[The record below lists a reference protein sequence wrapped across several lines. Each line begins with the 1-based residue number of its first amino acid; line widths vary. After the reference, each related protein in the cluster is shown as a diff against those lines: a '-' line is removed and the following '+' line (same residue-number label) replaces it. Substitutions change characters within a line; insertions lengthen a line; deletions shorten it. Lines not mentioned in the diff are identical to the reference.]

1 MAQKVRI
8 ELNQAAIRQ
17 QLLKSPATEAMCK
30 KYAEEIA
37 ARCGDGYETK
47 TYKTPTRMAAKVYA
61 DTFQARTDNLKNN
74 TILKAV
80 RS

>member
-8 ELNQAAIRQ
+8 ELNQAAIQQ

-37 ARCGDGYETK
+37 ARCGDG
-47 TYKTPTRMAAKVYA
+47 
-61 DTFQARTDNLKNN
+61 
-74 TILKAV
+74 
-80 RS
+80 